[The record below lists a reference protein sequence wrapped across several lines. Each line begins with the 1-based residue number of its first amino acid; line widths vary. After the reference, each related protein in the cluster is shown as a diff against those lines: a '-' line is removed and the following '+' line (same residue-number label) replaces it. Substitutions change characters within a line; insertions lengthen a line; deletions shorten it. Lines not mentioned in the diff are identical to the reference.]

1 MSKFTIKPLTTVQ
14 EIAPV
19 EEIQLQ
25 AWGRGERLVIP
36 KHLLHALQYNGSILL
51 GAYDGEQMVGYTF
64 GVLGTVPNLKNR
76 IDQVAAARLQLYSH
90 HLAVLPSYQGQ
101 GVGLELKLAQR
112 EYADKIGLRRISWTF
127 DPLVTRNA
135 WLNIGRLGGISNT
148 YLTNFYGVLD
158 GDIPSD
164 RLYLEWWIT
173 SNRVKSRID
182 QQRKPLSY
190 EALVG
195 GGAILVNE
203 ASRNEQGILQ
213 PAEKL
218 ISYDQSFM
226 VLVEVPANHKE
237 IAAVDE
243 TLGLAWRT
251 HIRHTFL
258 ELFAQGYVATDFAR
272 QTDDTGQLRCYYFM
286 THQDAGQ
293 IIETM

>member
-1 MSKFTIKPLTTVQ
+1 MNQITIKPLTSVQ

-36 KHLLHALQYNGSILL
+36 KHLLHALQYNGAILL

-64 GVLGTVPNLKNR
+64 GVLSTVPNLHNR

-90 HLAVLPSYQGQ
+90 HLAVLPSHQGQ
-101 GVGLELKLAQR
+101 GVGVALKLAQR
-112 EYADKIGLRRISWTF
+112 EQADKIGLRRISWTF

-135 WLNIGRLGGISNT
+135 WVNIGRLGGISNS
-148 YLTNFYGVLD
+148 YLTNFYGVID

-173 SNRVKSRID
+173 SNRVKSRVE

-190 EALVG
+190 DALIG
-195 GGAILVNE
+195 GGATLVNE
-203 ASRNEQGILQ
+203 AQRPDNGLLQ
-213 PAEKL
+213 PAAQL
-218 ISYDQSFM
+218 ADYDQSYM
-226 VLVEVPANHKE
+226 VLLEVPANHKE
-237 IAAVDE
+237 IAAADE
-243 TLGLAWRT
+243 ALGMAWRT
-251 HIRHTFL
+251 HTRQTFL
-258 ELFAQGYVATDFAR
+258 ELFAQGYVVTDFAR
-272 QTDDTGQLRCYYFM
+272 RTDETGQWRCYYFM

-293 IIETM
+293 SFEML